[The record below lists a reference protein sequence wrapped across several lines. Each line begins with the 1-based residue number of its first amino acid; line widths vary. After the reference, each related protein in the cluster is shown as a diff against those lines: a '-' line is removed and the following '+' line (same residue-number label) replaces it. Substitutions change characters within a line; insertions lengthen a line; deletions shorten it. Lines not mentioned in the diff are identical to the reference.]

1 MPGESPPC
9 PELTQIS
16 TELMPVKPL
25 VFEPAKELRAETPRE
40 ARPLSAREPAE
51 SPIAVEESMKVE
63 VVAPLKPKK

>member
-1 MPGESPPC
+1 
-9 PELTQIS
+9 
-16 TELMPVKPL
+16 MPVKPL

-51 SPIAVEESMKVE
+51 APIAVEESMKVE